1 MRDDAVRFRKVYL
14 AMGYTDLR
22 SDIDRLATLV
32 KKKFDLD
39 PFQKD
44 VLFLFCGRRKDRFKG
59 LVWRGDG
66 FLLIYKRIESGY
78 VQWPR
83 DSDEMADISPE
94 EFRSLLDGFQILA
107 KPTIREAACTEI
119 ARTGFRFLRE
129 TASGGNYHN
138 KISCLAL
145 DNSPVPGNTCF

>member
-1 MRDDAVRFRKVYL
+1 VFIHA
-14 AMGYTDLR
+14 ATCTDGGILR
-22 SDIDRLATLV
+22 ITAANQILLN
-32 KKKFDLD
+32 LD

-44 VLFLFCGRRKDRFKG
+44 VLFLFCGRRKDHFKG

-119 ARTGFRFLRE
+119 A
-129 TASGGNYHN
+129 
-138 KISCLAL
+138 
-145 DNSPVPGNTCF
+145 